1 MIVSKSRSLVKSLS
15 WRVIAII
22 TTFVSIYIITGKL
35 EFALQGTI
43 LTNTVN
49 FILYYAHERGW
60 NKVKWGRVSS

>member
-15 WRVIAII
+15 WRVIAVI
-22 TTFVSIYIITGKL
+22 TTFISIYIITGKL

-43 LTNTVN
+43 LTNTIN

-60 NKVKWGRVSS
+60 NHIQWGRK

>member
-15 WRVIAII
+15 WRAIAIF
-22 TTFVSIYIITGKL
+22 TTFMSIYIITGKL

-43 LTNTVN
+43 LTNTIN

-60 NKVKWGRVSS
+60 NYVQWGRK

>member
-60 NKVKWGRVSS
+60 NHIQWGRK